1 MASSHSFAI
10 VGCSHSAGSNPVG
23 TAKND
28 AKEPIKKVGFLLFH
42 ADFALNF
49 AGFFSYAPR
58 VRKTAFSDRTRDLA

>member
-1 MASSHSFAI
+1 LK
-10 VGCSHSAGSNPVG
+10 PVG

-28 AKEPIKKVGFLLFH
+28 AKEQIKKVGFLLFN

-49 AGFFSYAPR
+49 AGFFSYAPQ

>member
-1 MASSHSFAI
+1 
-10 VGCSHSAGSNPVG
+10 VGSNPVG

>member
-1 MASSHSFAI
+1 
-10 VGCSHSAGSNPVG
+10 VGSIPIGN
-23 TAKND
+23 AKND
-28 AKEPIKKVGFLLFH
+28 VKEPNKKVGFLLFN